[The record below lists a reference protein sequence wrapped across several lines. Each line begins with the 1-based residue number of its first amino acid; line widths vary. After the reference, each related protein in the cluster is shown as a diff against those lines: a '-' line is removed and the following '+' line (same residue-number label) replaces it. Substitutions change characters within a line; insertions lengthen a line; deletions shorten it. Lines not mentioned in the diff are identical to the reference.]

1 MDEMKFYSHPNKEL
15 IEHLNEVG
23 NWMKE
28 IYNEQREFIKLELSE
43 KFFEIVGK
51 SHDFG
56 KYTKFFQEY
65 LKNGKRKDLTKHS
78 LISALFCAYWLIKEN
93 LGNLSLIGYLSIKY
107 HHGDL
112 SSFKLDE
119 IDIYI
124 YILNKQIEDLK
135 RKKDI
140 ISKELNFDISEFL
153 DLDFSDKENFVLKQ
167 LRKLNYDFQNQINID
182 NYFKLIYTFSLL
194 LDCDKK
200 SAINL
205 VFKGRKDINSNIVD
219 EYRKKHFKENDIR
232 SKLYEEIFE
241 NFENL
246 KNIPKIIS
254 VNAPTGLGK
263 TLINLSLALKIREK
277 LNRKYK
283 PRIIYSLPFLSIIEQ
298 TYEVFENVLKSEV
311 PDYEKYK
318 NEYLLKHHHLSEIE
332 YKTDEE
338 KSVEESLMLISSW
351 DSEIIITTFVQLL
364 HSIITYK
371 NSFTKKFHN
380 IVGSIIILDE
390 VQNIDVEYWDLIKN
404 VLNFLV
410 EKMGCYVIISTATKP
425 IIFDNC
431 FEILTDKNK
440 YILNRTRI
448 INKLEINTLENLKKL
463 LMENLEK
470 YNSHLVV
477 LNTIRSS
484 VELYREL
491 KKEVKNFNMFYLST
505 NIVPKHRKERIEK
518 IKDALKSNNKII
530 LVSTQVVE
538 AGVDLDFEV
547 AYRDLG
553 PFDSIIQVCGRCN
566 RNNKRPLSDVFIF
579 KIVREN
585 TILSSIIYGAV
596 LTEVS
601 YNLLKDKNSI
611 EERDFY
617 NLVERYYEEVIQRK
631 KLDNE
636 ILKGLKEF
644 NLDKIKCFKIIKEIP
659 DFIDVFV
666 EVDEQAQKIYKRF
679 LEILKIKDF
688 KERYISFL
696 ELRQN
701 FYNYLISVPK
711 KFASLFELEP
721 FPRIR
726 LENLYDF
733 YDLDYGFKR
742 FDSEE
747 FFAW

>member
-56 KYTKFFQEY
+56 KYTTFFQEY
-65 LKNGKRKDLTKHS
+65 LKNGKRKELTKHS

-93 LGNLSLIGYLSIKY
+93 LSNLSLIGYLSIKN
-107 HHGDL
+107 HHDDL
-112 SSFKLDE
+112 SNFDLRQIDE
-119 IDIYI
+119 
-124 YILNKQIEDLK
+124 YILDKQLEDL
-135 RKKDI
+135 RKNKDI
-140 ISKELNFDISEFL
+140 ISNELNFDISEFL

-167 LRKLNYDFQNQINID
+167 LRKLNYEYQNNQNIE

-205 VFKGRKDINSNIVD
+205 VFKGRRDINSNIVD

-298 TYEVFENVLKSEV
+298 TYEVFEDVLKSEV

-318 NEYLLKHHHLSEIE
+318 NEYLLKHHHLSKIE

-364 HSIITYK
+364 HSIIAYK
-371 NSFTKKFHN
+371 NSFIKKFHN

-448 INKLEINTLENLKKL
+448 INKLQEINTLEGLKEL
-463 LMENLEK
+463 LKENLEK

-484 VELYREL
+484 IELYREL

-553 PFDSIIQVCGRCN
+553 PFDSIVQVCGRCN

-585 TILSSIIYGAV
+585 TILSSIIYGVV

-617 NLVERYYEEVIQRK
+617 NLIERYYEEVIQRK

-636 ILKGLKEF
+636 ILRGLKEF

-711 KFASLFELEP
+711 KFASSFELEP

>member
-28 IYNEQREFIKLELSE
+28 IYQEQKEIIKLDLNE

-56 KYTKFFQEY
+56 KYTTFFQNY
-65 LKNGKRKDLTKHS
+65 LKNGKKNSLTKHS

-93 LGNLSLIGYLSIKY
+93 LENLSLIGYLSIKY

-112 SSFKLDE
+112 SNFDLSQIDE
-119 IDIYI
+119 
-124 YILNKQIEDLK
+124 YILDKQLEDL
-135 RKKDI
+135 RKNKNI
-140 ISKELNFDISEFL
+140 ISNELNFDITEFL
-153 DLDFSDKENFVLKQ
+153 SLDFSNKNNFVLKQ
-167 LRKLNYDFQNQINID
+167 LRKLHYEYQNNENLE

-194 LDCDKK
+194 IDCDKK
-200 SAINL
+200 SAVGLN
-205 VFKGRKDINSNIVD
+205 FKNRRHINSNIVD
-219 EYRKKHFKENDIR
+219 EYRKKHFKENNIR
-232 SKLYEEIFE
+232 NELYEEIFK

-246 KNIPKIIS
+246 KEIPKIVS

-311 PDYEKYK
+311 SDYENYK

-338 KSVEESLMLISSW
+338 KSLEESFILISSW
-351 DSEIIITTFVQLL
+351 NSEIIITTFVQLL
-364 HSIITYK
+364 YSIIAYK
-371 NSFTKKFHN
+371 NSFIQKFHN

-390 VQNIDVEYWDLIKN
+390 VQNIDVNHWDLIKN

-410 EKMGCYVIISTATKP
+410 EKLGCYVIISTATKP
-425 IIFDNC
+425 VIFDNC
-431 FEILTDKNK
+431 FEILTNKNK

-448 INKLEINTLENLKKL
+448 INKLEINTLENLKNF
-463 LMENLEK
+463 LMENLQK

-484 VELYREL
+484 IELYREL
-491 KKEVKNFNMFYLST
+491 KKEIKNFKMFYLST
-505 NIVPKHRKERIEK
+505 NIVPKHRKERIEE
-518 IKDALKSNNKII
+518 IKNALKNNKKII
-530 LVSTQVVE
+530 LISTQVVE

-553 PFDSIIQVCGRCN
+553 PFDSVVQVCGRCN
-566 RNNKRPLSDVFIF
+566 RNNKRCLSDVFIF
-579 KIVREN
+579 KIIRDN
-585 TILSSIIYGAV
+585 KILSSIVYGVV
-596 LTEVS
+596 LTEIS
-601 YNLLKDKNSI
+601 ENLLKNKNFI
-611 EERDFY
+611 EEKNFY
-617 NLVERYYEEVIQRK
+617 DMVERYYEDVIQRK

-636 ILKGLKEF
+636 ILKSLKVF
-644 NLDKIKCFKIIKEIP
+644 NLDKMKEFKVIKEVP
-659 DFIDVFV
+659 DSIDVFV
-666 EVDEQAQKIYKRF
+666 EVDENAKKVYKEF

-688 KERYISFL
+688 KERYRNFL
-696 ELRQN
+696 KLKQN
-701 FYNYLISVPK
+701 FYNCLISVPK
-711 KFASLFELEP
+711 SFVSFDLEP
-721 FPRIR
+721 FPRIKF
-726 LENLYDF
+726 ENLEDF
-733 YDLDYGFKR
+733 YDLEYGFKR

-747 FFAW
+747 FFVW